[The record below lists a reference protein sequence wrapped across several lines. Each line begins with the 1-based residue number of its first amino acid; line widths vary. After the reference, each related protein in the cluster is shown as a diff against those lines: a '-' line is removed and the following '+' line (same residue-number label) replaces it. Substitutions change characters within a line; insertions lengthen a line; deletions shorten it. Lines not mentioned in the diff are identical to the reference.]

1 MDKNLLAR
9 MNKVIEEYITYI
21 RYELNRSA
29 HTVSAY
35 KADVESFFAWLRD
48 DSGATDVEL
57 GQVTQRHIRRWMV
70 ELQEQ
75 KVSPRSVRR
84 KLQALRSLFLW
95 AIKRGMIETDPS
107 RKLSLPKFE
116 SRLPEWIRPEVLDA
130 IIDENAEP
138 GDDAC
143 DLRHTRDKLIIQLFY
158 ETGIRSDE
166 LITLRDDDVNLC
178 RAEIKVLGKRNKERV
193 IPIGGLLL
201 KAMEQYRAMRNDA
214 TGTAE
219 RFFVLDSGEPL
230 YPMYV
235 YRIVRQALA
244 DAGQPGKSPHKL
256 RHSFASAMLN
266 GGAEINSVKDL
277 LGHASLAATQV
288 YTHISVSELKN
299 NYQLAHPRADKKR
312 R

>member
-1 MDKNLLAR
+1 
-9 MNKVIEEYITYI
+9 MNEVIEEYITYM

-35 KADVESFFAWLRD
+35 RADVESFVGWLCEERQ
-48 DSGATDVEL
+48 STEVEL
-57 GQVTQRHIRRWMV
+57 GQITQRDIRRWMV
-70 ELQEQ
+70 ELQER

-95 AIKRGMIETDPS
+95 GIKRGMIATDPS
-107 RKLSLPKFE
+107 RKLALPKFE
-116 SRLPEWIRPEVLDA
+116 SRLPEWVRPEVLDA
-130 IIDENAEP
+130 IID
-138 GDDAC
+138 DDSVEDAS

-158 ETGIRSDE
+158 ETGIRSEE
-166 LITLRDDDVNLC
+166 LITLRDADVSLS

-201 KAMEQYRAMRNDA
+201 KAMQEYRAMRDA
-214 TGTAE
+214 TTGTAE

-277 LGHASLAATQV
+277 LGHASLAATQI

-299 NYQLAHPRADKKR
+299 NYQQAHPRADKKR

>member
-1 MDKNLLAR
+1 MD
-9 MNKVIEEYITYI
+9 KVIEEYITYM

-35 KADVESFFAWLRD
+35 KADVESFMAWLRE
-48 DSGATDVEL
+48 DSQSTEVEL
-57 GQVTQRHIRRWMV
+57 GHITSRHIRRWMV
-70 ELQEQ
+70 DLQEQ

-95 AIKRGMIETDPS
+95 AVKRGLIATDPS
-107 RKLSLPKFE
+107 RKLALPKFE
-116 SRLPEWIRPEVLDA
+116 SRLPEWVRPEVLDA
-130 IIDENAEP
+130 IIDDTGAVD
-138 GDDAC
+138 GAS

-158 ETGIRSDE
+158 ETGIRSEE
-166 LITLRDDDVNLC
+166 LITLRDDNVSLP

-193 IPIGGLLL
+193 IPIGESLI
-201 KAMEQYRAMRNDA
+201 KAMRQYRAMRNVA
-214 TGTAE
+214 TGVAE

-277 LGHASLAATQV
+277 LGHASLAATQI

-299 NYQLAHPRADKKR
+299 NYQQAHPRADKKR